1 MEKGNSNNDLLKE
14 IVNFSNA
21 DDLDLMIDTSK
32 FGNIMKEFELTKN
45 EGFGKMKSTKF
56 TNFNTDQALSS
67 NKSDN
72 SQIQQGNNS
81 DNSNDINKIQEEGQK
96 NEKKNSIFDEVFD
109 EADDIINNFT
119 KKLKEKENTNKNLL
133 INKSQSA
140 TLESKLKPALEEKEK
155 NEEINK

>member
-72 SQIQQGNNS
+72 SQIQQGYNV

-96 NEKKNSIFDEVFD
+96 KEKKNSIFDEVFD
-109 EADDIINNFT
+109 EADDII
-119 KKLKEKENTNKNLL
+119 KNY
-133 INKSQSA
+133 
-140 TLESKLKPALEEKEK
+140 
-155 NEEINK
+155 